1 MVKKFHVLNL
11 QMGAVLL
18 NSRPAENKKQ
28 HLLEHPPWKCQATI
42 EEKKHL
48 LVMIDSLVSW

>member
-1 MVKKFHVLNL
+1 MVTIFHLLNL

-42 EEKKHL
+42 EKKHL

>member
-1 MVKKFHVLNL
+1 MVTIFHVLNL

-42 EEKKHL
+42 EKN
-48 LVMIDSLVSW
+48 IYSLWSIL